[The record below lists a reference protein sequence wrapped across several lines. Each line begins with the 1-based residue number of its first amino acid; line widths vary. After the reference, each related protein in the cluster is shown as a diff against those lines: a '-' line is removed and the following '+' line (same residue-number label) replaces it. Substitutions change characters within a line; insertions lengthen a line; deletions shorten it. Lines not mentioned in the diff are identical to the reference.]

1 MTNWEI
7 KAAEGHF
14 YLVAATKTNN
24 GYHKML
30 FTCDPTTKK
39 VDIIMGASKNIDLW
53 FNDRRSGSR
62 RGRSFNPGPLIE
74 AFSRSRFF
82 GGGGSTH

>member
-1 MTNWEI
+1 MSALKTSI
-7 KAAEGHF
+7 VI
-14 YLVAATKTNN
+14 LIVLAATPVMAQSDAEK
-24 GYHKML
+24 
-30 FTCDPTTKK
+30 
-39 VDIIMGASKNIDLW
+39 IMGASKNIDLW

-82 GGGGSTH
+82 GGGFDRRTNTYRNA

>member
-1 MTNWEI
+1 
-7 KAAEGHF
+7 
-14 YLVAATKTNN
+14 
-24 GYHKML
+24 
-30 FTCDPTTKK
+30 
-39 VDIIMGASKNIDLW
+39 MGASKNIDLW

-82 GGGGSTH
+82 GGGFDRRTNTYRNA